1 MSDKLLTIKEAA
13 RAMHISPQ
21 TIYAWIS
28 REEIGAVNLKENSN
42 KQRAL
47 WRIPLS
53 EVEDKIG
60 LPVCPETLE
69 PIISPA
75 ICATCKRDC
84 PRAGHVDK
92 KKE

>member
-1 MSDKLLTIKEAA
+1 MSTKLLTIKEAA
-13 RAMHISPQ
+13 RVMHISPQ
-21 TIYAWIS
+21 TIYAWIAKGK
-28 REEIGAVNLKENSN
+28 IGAVNLNEDNR
-42 KQRAL
+42 RAL

-84 PRAGHVDK
+84 PRAGHVG
-92 KKE
+92 KKEE